1 MFGLTEDP
9 TDQTSDK
16 VGRVFELLGLKPEVE
31 AIRIGLK
38 VKKQL
43 PESQTR
49 ESLSLQFQDG
59 DLDSYQSQ

>member
-16 VGRVFELLGLKPEVE
+16 VGRVFELLGLNPEVE

-38 VKKQL
+38 VKKEA
-43 PESQTR
+43 PRVPDSQK
-49 ESLSLQFQDG
+49 S
-59 DLDSYQSQ
+59 QSPIPRW